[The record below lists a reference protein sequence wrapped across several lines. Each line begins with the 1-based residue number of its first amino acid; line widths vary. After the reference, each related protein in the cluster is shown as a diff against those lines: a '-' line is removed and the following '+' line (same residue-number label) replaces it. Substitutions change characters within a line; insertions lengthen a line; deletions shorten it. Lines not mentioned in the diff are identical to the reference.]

1 MIRKLAPDKR
11 QNFLDAALKLFVRD
25 GVQNTSTAAI
35 AKEAGTATGTLFLY
49 FPTKQDLID
58 ELILQIGRAQSEH
71 TKALLT
77 SSLSAR
83 EMFLTIW
90 NSSIRW
96 FLENMDAYQ
105 YVQQVRDTDLVT
117 ERAIRESNA
126 LFGYYY
132 EAIQKGLNEGAIKPY
147 PLEMIGGILYQDIV
161 AMMDL
166 LRVQSDRRKQDEI
179 IRMGFDIFWDGIRAG
194 SVQTTAVIAEKRKS
208 KP

>member
-1 MIRKLAPDKR
+1 
-11 QNFLDAALKLFVRD
+11 
-25 GVQNTSTAAI
+25 VQNTSTAAI

-77 SSLSAR
+77 PSLSAR

-96 FLENMDAYQ
+96 FLENLDAYQ
-105 YVQQVRDTDLVT
+105 YVQQVRDTGLVT
-117 ERAIRESNA
+117 ERAVRESNA

-132 EAIQKGLNEGAIKPY
+132 EAIQKGLSEGALKTY
-147 PLEMIGGILYQDIV
+147 PVEMIGGILYHDIV

-194 SVQTTAVIAEKRKS
+194 SVQTTVVVTEKRKA